1 MKGIHSS
8 GTEIVL
14 YFLILYRNGFHHF
27 QSAIVHIIFRFI
39 VAHFIIGNF
48 KKNPQPNFLTETNLD
63 PNFSKMCFAK
73 YSVVLE
79 YFVY

>member
-1 MKGIHSS
+1 M
-8 GTEIVL
+8 
-14 YFLILYRNGFHHF
+14 
-27 QSAIVHIIFRFI
+27 

-48 KKNPQPNFLTETNLD
+48 KKTPRPNFLTETNLD